1 MTTSLLKTV
10 SRVTT
15 GEYSDRS
22 HKRKIV
28 VSLCRGDVIS
38 FRFAGTSV
46 GNSIEIPIDLAME
59 HALVRHAGLT
69 IKDLKPQKR
78 GLK

>member
-1 MTTSLLKTV
+1 MTTPLLKTV

-38 FRFAGTSV
+38 FRFAGTSTESTV
-46 GNSIEIPIDLAME
+46 EIPVDLAYQ
-59 HALVRHAGLT
+59 HALVRHSGLSAR
-69 IKDLKPQKR
+69 DMKPQKR
-78 GLK
+78 GL